1 MHTRATLIWLA
12 ALLMLTSVFA
22 YSPLDQWTQ
31 RSTAKINTVR
41 FVGGMFVGVGPN
53 GVITT
58 SSNGVNWVTRAT
70 NSFVD
75 EYYGVAYNGS
85 SFLTV
90 GNNRL
95 LGSLDAITWTNVV
108 LTNELANFRDVTTDG
123 VRFYIVAAADFNPGT
138 KPSVLI
144 SPMPPTTNWQSIRL
158 TNAASCDGFSPP
170 GRASFARITR
180 TPSSYIAVGDI
191 CTGIWTSGNGT
202 SWAYRSGTANT
213 EYFQGA
219 AYNGTTALAIG
230 REGPPYAASSPFSTW
245 TRLSAQS
252 DPLFLTLVGDDVS
265 FADNRF
271 AVIDTRNVYET
282 INGSNW
288 LKHLNAVSGNCRSIT
303 YGLGSYVAAGLG
315 GIFQSAN
322 IAGTLAVARPALSG
336 PVEVS
341 INTDSN
347 RSFVLQVATNDW
359 AWSDLWRST
368 NSGTN
373 AKYLDWSVTNGTRRF
388 YRTATP

>member
-1 MHTRATLIWLA
+1 MFLV
-12 ALLMLTSVFA
+12 ALLLFNTVSA

-31 RSTAKINTVR
+31 RSTAKLNTVR
-41 FVGGMFVGVGPN
+41 FVGGMFIGVGPN

-85 SFLTV
+85 SFLVV

-108 LTNELANFRDVTTDG
+108 LTNELANFRDVTTEG
-123 VRFYIVAAADFNPGT
+123 FGGRFYVVAAADPFNPGT
-138 KPSVLI
+138 QPSVLV

-170 GRASFARITR
+170 GRASFSRIIR
-180 TPSSYIAVGDI
+180 TSTLVAIGDI
-191 CTGIWTSGNGT
+191 CTGIWTSANGT
-202 SWAYRSGTANT
+202 TWTYRSGTAGA
-213 EYFQGA
+213 EYFEGV

-245 TRLSAQS
+245 TALSAQS
-252 DPLFLTLVGDDVS
+252 DPQFGPFGSVGDDIC
-265 FADNRF
+265 FANNRF
-271 AVIDTRNVYET
+271 VAIDYNNVYET
-282 INGSNW
+282 VNGSNW
-288 LKHLNAVSGNCRSIT
+288 IKHLNVISGSGKSIA
-303 YGLGSYVAAGLG
+303 YGHGTFVVGGLG
-315 GIFQSAN
+315 GIFQSGHV
-322 IAGTLAVARPALSG
+322 AGTLAVARPAPSG

-341 INTDSN
+341 INIESN

-368 NSGTN
+368 NFGTN
-373 AKYLDWSVTNGTRRF
+373 VKYLDWSVTNGTKRF